1 MGFLEPIWGHLIVP
15 DWSDQKP
22 KCWAMRTVFE
32 LTSQSKTS
40 KNGRQGQLAPN
51 SNNLANNLAL
61 DGNPSHFNVI
71 IIQDW
76 NLFTYASWQFK
87 FTVGSWIISQSL
99 LIGSRYQSSY
109 SPVYSFIAIV
119 GASLINQL
127 LVKWVVSSGNLFLFS
142 SFRTLWLLLPIKL
155 QGFFEVLLRVSLRL
169 PEIQL
174 RLSITSLAWGNR
186 Y

>member
-1 MGFLEPIWGHLIVP
+1 
-15 DWSDQKP
+15 
-22 KCWAMRTVFE
+22 MRTVFE

-76 NLFTYASWQFK
+76 NLFPYASWQFK

-142 SFRTLWLLLPIKL
+142 SFRRVHTLTFITDKVARVLRGPSPSLFEIARDSTSTIDH
-155 QGFFEVLLRVSLRL
+155 FFGMG
-169 PEIQL
+169 Q
-174 RLSITSLAWGNR
+174 SILDGAGTAQNSKVGPSSS
-186 Y
+186 